1 MEVRLAATTPTAVD
15 DAVVRILI
23 AIELSK
29 KSWIVG
35 ANTPLKAKTSQFR
48 LAAGD
53 GKALLELIERLR
65 RQVAR
70 KLGWPVLEIEVIS
83 CYEAGYD
90 GCWLHH
96 LLEAHGVQNHVLDPA
111 SLLVNRRAKPA
122 KIVGIDVDRMQR
134 ALGRICAANRMPA
147 VWCAFRAS
155 RKRTPSD
162 CIASASG
169 SSVSGSS
176 MSTASKACAHSTA
189 SMITN
194 PCGPTARRSL
204 EVCELVTDVP
214 CRLD

>member
-1 MEVRLAATTPTAVD
+1 MEVRLAATTPTAD
-15 DAVVRILI
+15 GDAVVRILI
-23 AIELSK
+23 AIELSR

-35 ANTPLKAKTSQFR
+35 ANTPLKAKTSRFQ

-53 GKALLELIERLR
+53 WKALLKLIEQLR
-65 RQVAR
+65 HQVAR
-70 KLGWPVLEIEVIS
+70 EGRPGVEIEVIS

-90 GCWLHH
+90 GFWLHH
-96 LLEAHGVQNHVLDPA
+96 LLEAHGVHNHVLDPA

-189 SMITN
+189 SMIIN

-204 EVCELVTDVP
+204 EVCELVTGAP
-214 CRLD
+214 CRLG